1 MVVVRAMAPAAPG
14 WTPKRTVPGYQQGAV
29 LVLAQCSFLLGLA
42 ALLPVDIVQI
52 GRAAMAMERS
62 P

>member
-1 MVVVRAMAPAAPG
+1 LR
-14 WTPKRTVPGYQQGAV
+14 R
-29 LVLAQCSFLLGLA
+29 FLLGLA